1 MGDFIHAVVDGNR
14 FCSSRRDRL
23 VLVFS
28 KTRPTERISNMSF
41 FHGEFWMAPRFS
53 STPTL
58 ILPRSLFCDIKFN

>member
-41 FHGEFWMAPRFS
+41 FHGEFWMAPG
-53 STPTL
+53 
-58 ILPRSLFCDIKFN
+58 SLRHQL